1 MSSTAVAPRNDE
13 AHGFL
18 RKLEVIGNKLP
29 NPAILFLIM
38 LGFLALL
45 SVVLEMAGI
54 SGVDPMSKKTIMVRS
69 LISKDGLHWLMTDM
83 IKNYINFPPLGPIIV
98 LTIGIGLVEKAGLL
112 EVVIKSTIQNISP
125 RWVTTVMVF
134 LSFMSHLA
142 SDAAVII
149 VPPIAAIVF
158 YSLGR
163 HPFAGFAA
171 SLAAIMSG
179 FTANILIVTTDV
191 LLSGISTKAAQLV
204 DPNAVVTPVDNWY
217 FMSFSVIY
225 LTIITVVITEKFVEP
240 RLGKYEGQQSFSL
253 DPCTEREIKA
263 LKATGWAT
271 LLFIGV
277 LLFMIVPEGALLRNP
292 KTGTILNSPLMR
304 GIVPILFFFFLTVGL
319 TFGIK
324 SGKITNG
331 NVAVKMMG
339 ESVKS
344 LAGFMVMVFAIAQFI
359 AAFGWSNIA
368 TIVATNGA
376 QYLKDINMTGLPAL
390 LGFMLFGQCIALFVA
405 SGSAIWAMLSPVF
418 VPMFMLLG
426 YHPAFVQL
434 AFRAGDTSLN
444 SIMLVNPFLPLFI
457 DMLQKYKSESG
468 IGTYLSLMVPYAFTY
483 MVTWYLLFSAWYFFE
498 LPIGPGIGQRLM

>member
-1 MSSTAVAPRNDE
+1 M
-13 AHGFL
+13 
-18 RKLEVIGNKLP
+18 
-29 NPAILFLIM
+29 
-38 LGFLALL
+38 
-45 SVVLEMAGI
+45 
-54 SGVDPMSKKTIMVRS
+54 
-69 LISKDGLHWLMTDM
+69 
-83 IKNYINFPPLGPIIV
+83 
-98 LTIGIGLVEKAGLL
+98 
-112 EVVIKSTIQNISP
+112 
-125 RWVTTVMVF
+125 
-134 LSFMSHLA
+134 
-142 SDAAVII
+142 
-149 VPPIAAIVF
+149 
-158 YSLGR
+158 
-163 HPFAGFAA
+163 
-171 SLAAIMSG
+171 
-179 FTANILIVTTDV
+179 
-191 LLSGISTKAAQLV
+191 
-204 DPNAVVTPVDNWY
+204 
-217 FMSFSVIY
+217 
-225 LTIITVVITEKFVEP
+225 
-240 RLGKYEGQQSFSL
+240 
-253 DPCTEREIKA
+253 
-263 LKATGWAT
+263 KATGWAT
-271 LLFIGV
+271 LIFIGV

-483 MVTWYLLFSAWYFFE
+483 MATWYLLFSVWYFFD
-498 LPIGPGIGQRLM
+498 LPIDPGIGQRLM

>member
-1 MSSTAVAPRNDE
+1 MATTAGAKKGLWSTIRRIAASDRIS
-13 AHGFL
+13 G
-18 RKLEVIGNKLP
+18 
-29 NPAILFLIM
+29 LIM
-38 LGFLALL
+38 LGFALTGLVLANLPATAHAFETVAETHL
-45 SVVLEMAGI
+45 FIPYTNLDLPIGHWAQ
-54 SGVDPMSKKTIMVRS
+54 
-69 LISKDGLHWLMTDM
+69 DGL
-83 IKNYINFPPLGPIIV
+83 
-98 LTIGIGLVEKAGLL
+98 LTI
-112 EVVIKSTIQNISP
+112 
-125 RWVTTVMVF
+125 
-134 LSFMSHLA
+134 
-142 SDAAVII
+142 
-149 VPPIAAIVF
+149 
-158 YSLGR
+158 
-163 HPFAGFAA
+163 
-171 SLAAIMSG
+171 
-179 FTANILIVTTDV
+179 
-191 LLSGISTKAAQLV
+191 
-204 DPNAVVTPVDNWY
+204 
-217 FMSFSVIY
+217 
-225 LTIITVVITEKFVEP
+225 
-240 RLGKYEGQQSFSL
+240 
-253 DPCTEREIKA
+253 
-263 LKATGWAT
+263 
-271 LLFIGV
+271 
-277 LLFMIVPEGALLRNP
+277 
-292 KTGTILNSPLMR
+292 
-304 GIVPILFFFFLTVGL
+304 FFLTVGL

-483 MVTWYLLFSAWYFFE
+483 MASWYLLFSVWYFFD